1 MNLIDWSPVV
11 SLHNEFDWRE
21 SCKVVSL
28 HHEDAFEKNLVVSIF
43 LSQTAWSEVL

>member
-11 SLHNEFDWRE
+11 SLH
-21 SCKVVSL
+21 
-28 HHEDAFEKNLVVSIF
+28 HEDAFETNLVVSIF